1 MAKTGVIIRQIRR
14 ENLVRR
20 YAEVRQQLK
29 NEMKK
34 ETSFKAKMELHIA
47 VILILSQAHS
57 VPHL

>member
-1 MAKTGVIIRQIRR
+1 MAKTGVINRQIRR

-34 ETSFKAKMELHIA
+34 ETSFKAKMELHIK
-47 VILILSQAHS
+47 LQNW
-57 VPHL
+57 